1 MFRGSTLLWSAFG
14 AVAILTAAL
23 SNTSCCST
31 RKVSEQSRTEATAA
45 LTATDHT
52 ESRHEEKR
60 ETTRTETTEG
70 VTVTEIE
77 VYDTTQPKDPDT
89 GLPPVKV
96 RVKQRHD
103 RNGTSQTVEQTTA
116 AGSLESDKDLTYY
129 GGELEEVTVT
139 ATKKPDLWEQAK
151 AGILTTATILILAAA
166 GWIIYKIKK
175 R

>member
-1 MFRGSTLLWSAFG
+1 M
-14 AVAILTAAL
+14 
-23 SNTSCCST
+23 
-31 RKVSEQSRTEATAA
+31 
-45 LTATDHT
+45 
-52 ESRHEEKR
+52 
-60 ETTRTETTEG
+60 
-70 VTVTEIE
+70 TEIE

-129 GGELEEVTVT
+129 GGVLEEVTVT